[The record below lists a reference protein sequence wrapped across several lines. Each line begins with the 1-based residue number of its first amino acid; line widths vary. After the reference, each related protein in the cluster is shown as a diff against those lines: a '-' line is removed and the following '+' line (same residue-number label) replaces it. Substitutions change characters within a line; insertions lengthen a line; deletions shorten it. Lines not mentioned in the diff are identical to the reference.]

1 MAAGPV
7 ARGSTREALAGKIV
21 FAFALA
27 KRDEVGW
34 NDHERLSS
42 VRLRRGSSILILDDI
57 DICQYSAPK

>member
-1 MAAGPV
+1 MEGAADAIEARRVAAGPV
-7 ARGSTREALAGKIV
+7 ARGSAREALAGKIV

-42 VRLRRGSSILILDDI
+42 SVCGASRDI
-57 DICQYSAPK
+57 DT